1 MLENKI
7 MDYTNWYSKKAK
19 EDDEMWEAEEN
30 GAFWSAW
37 EMNQD

>member
-1 MLENKI
+1 MAETEF
-7 MDYTNWYSKKAK
+7 DSKKAK